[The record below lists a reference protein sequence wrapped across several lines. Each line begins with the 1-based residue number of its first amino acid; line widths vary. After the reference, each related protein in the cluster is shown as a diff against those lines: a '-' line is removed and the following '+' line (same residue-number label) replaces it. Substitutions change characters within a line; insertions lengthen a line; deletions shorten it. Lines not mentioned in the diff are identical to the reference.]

1 MRVLRKLLIGMIV
14 IGSVIGCGAFV
25 IIQLFNYTFNQA
37 GTSSSEY
44 IEEGPTVEEF
54 IGEIAETARRLGEE
68 NDLYASVM
76 IAQAI
81 LESKSGQSGL
91 ASSPNHNLFGIKG
104 KYQNDSVVLE
114 TSEDDGTGNLSTIR
128 AEFRKYPSYEDS
140 LKDYVNLLR
149 NGVSWNKQY
158 YTNVFKSNTT
168 SYKDATNYLTGSY
181 ATDSNYH
188 EKLNKLIAQ
197 YDLVQYD
204 KPIQS
209 KKIVKVEDGDSLSLI
224 AQAHNVKVTSIKQW
238 NQLNSDTLVA
248 GQTLN
253 IYQ

>member
-1 MRVLRKLLIGMIV
+1 MIV
-14 IGSVIGCGAFV
+14 IGSVISIAAF
-25 IIQLFNYTFNQA
+25 ISIQLFNYTFNQA
-37 GTSSSEY
+37 DTTGSEY
-44 IEEGPTVEEF
+44 VEERPSVEEF

-81 LESKSGQSGL
+81 LESKHGQSGL
-91 ASSPNHNLFGIKG
+91 ASAPNYNLFGIKG

-114 TSEDDGTGNLSTIR
+114 TSEDDGTGNMTTIN

-158 YTNVFKSNTT
+158 YTSVFKSNTQ
-168 SYKDATNYLTGSY
+168 SYKDATNFLTGSY
-181 ATDSNYH
+181 ATDSKYQ
-188 EKLNKLIAQ
+188 EKLNQLIAE

-209 KKIVKVEDGDSLSLI
+209 KKTIQVADGDSLMQI

-238 NQLNSDTLVA
+238 NQLNSDTIEA
-248 GQTLN
+248 GQKLN